1 MVPNDERIFVRRVDA
16 QLRWEDATVGILD
29 SVIGILGSKTSG
41 AWSSS
46 RPVQQID
53 AMLASTASGGDWVD

>member
-1 MVPNDERIFVRRVDA
+1 M
-16 QLRWEDATVGILD
+16 GILD

-41 AWSSS
+41 ASSSS

-53 AMLASTASGGDWVD
+53 AMLAHSSYGGSSVD